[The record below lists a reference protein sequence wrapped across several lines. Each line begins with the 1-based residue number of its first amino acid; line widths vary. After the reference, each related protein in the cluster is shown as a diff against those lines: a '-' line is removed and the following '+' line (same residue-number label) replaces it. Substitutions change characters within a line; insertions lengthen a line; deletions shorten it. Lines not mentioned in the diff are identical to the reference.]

1 MNDLQRDIRSTL
13 GDAFFANARI
23 TLNRDILHTLDCY
36 EPIKFNTP
44 FKIPLESIDI
54 NHLTLLAQE
63 CHDMFWGDPKAI
75 VHVINDIVMDDM
87 NTCYGDMYRFRM
99 LNILNLD
106 SLLLPILP
114 RPWYLTCIE
123 NMAHYNNLKHDLVY
137 DTYIV
142 GVLQRV

>member
-1 MNDLQRDIRSTL
+1 
-13 GDAFFANARI
+13 
-23 TLNRDILHTLDCY
+23 
-36 EPIKFNTP
+36 
-44 FKIPLESIDI
+44 
-54 NHLTLLAQE
+54 
-63 CHDMFWGDPKAI
+63 MFWGDPEAI

-87 NTCYGDMYRFRM
+87 NKCYGDMYRFRM

-123 NMAHYNNLKHDLVY
+123 NMTHYNNLKHDLVY